1 LRGAEINVEIAAR
14 IKLRR
19 DLGEAGFLRR
29 DDGGSLRSDSR
40 TYAEGWRGFFA
51 AAKIEGGEGA
61 GQDERR
67 QAKQQMFD
75 FHDERK
81 ILVARIPGQPISF
94 PKKVKEKTTA
104 AKFRDAY
111 QILRRFL

>member
-1 LRGAEINVEIAAR
+1 
-14 IKLRR
+14 
-19 DLGEAGFLRR
+19 
-29 DDGGSLRSDSR
+29 
-40 TYAEGWRGFFA
+40 
-51 AAKIEGGEGA
+51 
-61 GQDERR
+61 
-67 QAKQQMFD
+67 MFD